1 LRDALDAAAEAGHS
15 PTDEAQAME
24 WQGAAP
30 VLVPGAST
38 NLKVT
43 TADDVRLAEAVLAAR
58 AAGDRT

>member
-1 LRDALDAAAEAGHS
+1 
-15 PTDEAQAME
+15 ME